1 MTLITDLPALSSPLD
16 TDLYYVSQGATDFKA
31 TRAQIVASVQASLD
45 AYITATDATLATI
58 TSTYLPLAG
67 GTMSGAI
74 TLSGAPTASNHATT
88 KTYVDT
94 QVATKATAADSAL
107 TGTPTAPTAAVG
119 TDTTQI
125 ATTAFT
131 RAEIADAVFS
141 YTSVTSSPKVLAESE
156 SGKIAVN
163 VAGAVAI
170 TLPEISTLNTAGN
183 VFYHIQ
189 DVGYQANSTT
199 QTITITAGGSDTINN
214 GASSTTITTAGE
226 DVYLY
231 NDGSTSWYSKNIDIP
246 ASTTDVGKVRL
257 ATTAEAQALSLNTV
271 AVTPSSVSDILD
283 KELYQVTEVGS
294 ASKVLAESEAGLI
307 SVTYTSSGAVSLT
320 LPDPS
325 ALTNPSQTVYEIV
338 DAGGSAGTNNIT
350 IDTTA
355 GTIDGQSTF
364 VIDKD
369 RASLKVYNDGTKW
382 ISTANTQTAVAN
394 SAAVALS
401 TVLGE
406 GNTTGANDI
415 TVTSG
420 QQIKSSAGSSEL
432 DLRPGLNSAWQI
444 TSDAGVYGSSCAWV
458 YGQDSNSAQLALGDG
473 TATAAFDKAAIG
485 VGVFAEGLTTTTGT
499 ANSILIQMNDST
511 NATPAS
517 QDHPA
522 IFIGSNG
529 GTINSGVINSV
540 LIGGSGGTISNSNR
554 VMIGGDLELTGSL
567 YGTINSDSAILTN
580 TTGGRIGYGTTAGSN
595 ATQTTNRTT
604 AVTLNRPT
612 GKITLVSAAGSAT
625 PATFTV
631 NNSVVTAKDAII
643 INQMTGTDLYE
654 IHITAVAAGSFDVTF
669 FTTGGTTT
677 EQPTFKFVVIAGD
690 DE

>member
-107 TGTPTAPTAAVG
+107 TGTPTAPTAVVG

-199 QTITITAGGSDTINN
+199 QIITITAGGSDTINN

-246 ASTTDVGKVRL
+246 ANTTDVGKVRL

-294 ASKVLAESEAGLI
+294 ASKVLAESEAGLV

-320 LPDPS
+320 LPDPLADICRAPAG
-325 ALTNPSQTVYEIV
+325 ALQ
-338 DAGGSAGTNNIT
+338 
-350 IDTTA
+350 
-355 GTIDGQSTF
+355 
-364 VIDKD
+364 
-369 RASLKVYNDGTKW
+369 

-406 GNTTGANDI
+406 GNTTGTNDI
-415 TVTSG
+415 IVTSG
-420 QQIKSSAGSSEL
+420 QQIKSSAGNSEL

-444 TSDAGVYGSSCAWV
+444 TSDAGTYGDTCAWV
-458 YGQDSNSAQLALGDG
+458 YGQDDNSAQLALGDG
-473 TATAAFDKAAIG
+473 TGTAAFADAAIG
-485 VGVFAEGLTTTTGT
+485 IGVFADGLTTTTGT

-511 NATPAS
+511 NASPAS
-517 QDHPA
+517 QNHPA
-522 IFIGSNG
+522 IFIGNDG
-529 GTINSGVINSV
+529 GTINSGVVNSV

-554 VMIGGDLELTGSL
+554 VMIGGDLQLTGSL
-567 YGTINSDSAILTN
+567 FGAINSDSAILTD
-580 TTGGRIGYGTTAGSN
+580 TTSGRVGYGTAAGSSV
-595 ATQTTNRTT
+595 TQTTSRTT
-604 AVTLNRPT
+604 AVTLDRPT

-643 INQMTGTDLYE
+643 VNQMTGTDLYE

-677 EQPTFKFVVIAGD
+677 EQPEFKFVVIAGND
-690 DE
+690 